1 MIAKMLRKP
10 FYVAVESYKF
20 ARMYP
25 LSQRDAVEMVRDM
38 SVGPAAVPSSSGAGG
53 SFSPERPGR
62 HGHAHRSGSGSG
74 ADLER
79 AGSNVGQRMS
89 HASPRPLEEGVD
101 EPTIDFTPADYITL
115 LFTDL
120 GVLTPS
126 AVSDELIRLYQ

>member
-38 SVGPAAVPSSSGAGG
+38 SVGAPAPSSSGSG
-53 SFSPERPGR
+53 SSPERPAR
-62 HGHAHRSGSGSG
+62 HGSAHRSGSGSG

-79 AGSNVGQRMS
+79 AGSYPGHRL
-89 HASPRPLEEGVD
+89 SPAAPRDEE